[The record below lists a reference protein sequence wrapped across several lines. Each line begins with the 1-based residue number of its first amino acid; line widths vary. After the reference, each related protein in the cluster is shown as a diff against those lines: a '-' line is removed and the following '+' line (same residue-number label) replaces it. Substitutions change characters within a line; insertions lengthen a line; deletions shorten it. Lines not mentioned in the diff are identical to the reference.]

1 MKMPVETPLVNQMAG
16 ACFCLSGTLN
26 AHSDQTVSDGSLWWQ
41 QQFVYCLPETA
52 WMVHK
57 HAIPAPCLM
66 GMKKK
71 MTMKMSNIITQYDTL
86 WDKLLVSQV
95 PQLPAASGL
104 GNLTRLCLALP
115 SLVVSYQVPYWAL
128 ARQICVIT
136 LLTLG
141 TFLTLNAW
149 QNLVLLCHTHAHT
162 GPSTMVVHMANC
174 CPTLHLLVPL
184 PPSSRPSRECKLWCK
199 F

>member
-1 MKMPVETPLVNQMAG
+1 MPTRIRWFQMSP
-16 ACFCLSGTLN
+16 C
-26 AHSDQTVSDGSLWWQ
+26 DGSSSSFIACLRLPGWFTSMQSLRPAWWGWRRRWRWK
-41 QQFVYCLPETA
+41 C
-52 WMVHK
+52 
-57 HAIPAPCLM
+57 
-66 GMKKK
+66 
-71 MTMKMSNIITQYDTL
+71 SNIITQYDTL

-95 PQLPAASGL
+95 PQLPVATGL
-104 GNLTRLCLALP
+104 WNLTRLCLALP

-136 LLTLG
+136 LPTLG

>member
-1 MKMPVETPLVNQMAG
+1 MPTRIRWFQMG
-16 ACFCLSGTLN
+16 P
-26 AHSDQTVSDGSLWWQ
+26 SDGSSSSFIACLRLPGWFTSMQSLRPAWWGWTRRWWWK
-41 QQFVYCLPETA
+41 C
-52 WMVHK
+52 
-57 HAIPAPCLM
+57 
-66 GMKKK
+66 
-71 MTMKMSNIITQYDTL
+71 SNIITQYDTL

-115 SLVVSYQVPYWAL
+115 SLTVSYQVPYWAL